1 MVSSIF
7 FFSWEEQVLQTPEE
21 AAAPADSSGAAVA
34 STATS
39 ANSAGMQ
46 EEQQKEPDPTS
57 PEHAEQ
63 EEKEEKEESEEV
75 WFEIRDQ
82 FSSLLAY
89 SWQSEYRKNSM
100 NQACRFTSAISLM
113 DL

>member
-1 MVSSIF
+1 MLLLKWRTRDKIERDNITFIYFHRFRGVLHF

-57 PEHAEQ
+57 PEHAQQ
-63 EEKEEKEESEEV
+63 EEKEELEEV
-75 WFEIRDQ
+75 WFD
-82 FSSLLAY
+82 
-89 SWQSEYRKNSM
+89 
-100 NQACRFTSAISLM
+100 
-113 DL
+113 

>member
-21 AAAPADSSGAAVA
+21 AAAPADSSGAAMA

-39 ANSAGMQ
+39 ADSARMQ
-46 EEQQKEPDPTS
+46 EEQQKEPDPTP

-63 EEKEEKEESEEV
+63 EEKEELEEV
-75 WFEIRDQ
+75 WFDWDLWLKDR
-82 FSSLLAY
+82 FKMSSDTLGYL
-89 SWQSEYRKNSM
+89 WVFLDT
-100 NQACRFTSAISLM
+100 CSAKGSS
-113 DL
+113 